1 MTTSPSLAAW
11 DARPA
16 EEFAAFVVTAAFV
29 ETSSRNRDNV
39 AAPISPESAAI
50 YRFMFGKFAA
60 WMLERGLR
68 MSTVSSGDLRDFVLL
83 SDRGKRD
90 LNSKIAYRYLRLLER
105 VFEYL
110 GRAPNPARQAIVA
123 SDREL
128 TPKDAPMTALDTD
141 QLQRFLAALPA
152 VREEERRS
160 GAGWKRRRDRA
171 MQVVMALSGLRVAE
185 AIGLLVDEV
194 GRQADVD
201 GGIELSIT
209 PEAKHPTSYE
219 HTVTLPRV
227 GVAELFAW
235 LDERDALNIPGNLAF
250 PANMDGEPL
259 HKATVY
265 RQVRATFQRAGIPA
279 THAGGRTL
287 RNTFAFQQ
295 LQQGTPQD
303 ELTTALGLALERS
316 TEAYRHARVRP
327 QDEAVGADAL
337 ADDLTEEI
345 APPPAHQGP
354 G

>member
-11 DARPA
+11 DARPT
-16 EEFAAFVVTAAFV
+16 ETFAAFVVTGAFV
-29 ETSSRNRDNV
+29 ETSSRQRDSV
-39 AAPISPESAAI
+39 PTPISAESAAI
-50 YRFMFGKFAA
+50 YRFMFGKFVG

-68 MSTVSSGDLRDFVLL
+68 MSTVSSADLQEFVMM
-83 SDRGKRD
+83 SDKGKRD

-110 GRAPNPARQAIVA
+110 GRTPNPAREAIVG
-123 SDREL
+123 SDRKL
-128 TPKDAPMTALDTD
+128 TPQDAPMTALDDD
-141 QLQRFLAALPA
+141 QLERFLAALPA
-152 VREEERRS
+152 VREEERSS

-171 MQVVMALSGLRVAE
+171 MQVVMALSGLKVAE

-194 GRQADVD
+194 GRQPDVD

-219 HTVTLPRV
+219 HTVTLPRA
-227 GVAELFAW
+227 GVAELSVW
-235 LDERDALNIPGNLAF
+235 LKERAALDIPGTLAF
-250 PANMDGEPL
+250 PANMAGEPL

-279 THAGGRTL
+279 AHAGGRTL

-295 LQQGTPQD
+295 LKQGTPQG

-316 TEAYRHARVRP
+316 TDAYRHAHVR
-327 QDEAVGADAL
+327 QEEAGDAP
-337 ADDLTEEI
+337 ADDT
-345 APPPAHQGP
+345 PDPATGAS
-354 G
+354 